1 MHRDVKPENIMI
13 NDDGYSVLIDFGM
26 AKILDDEGITHTF
39 CGIPLYMAPEF
50 VKGKGY
56 GVSVDW
62 WSLGIILYEMLQGRV
77 PFTGSNQIELFIS
90 VVKRKYLVPPDMDED
105 AQVII
110 AGLLARN
117 KKRLGCLQG
126 GANDVRE
133 NDFFSSISCN
143 ALFYKKLSPPWK
155 PEPSSESTE
164 VDLRV
169 SFTDIS
175 DETAKLS
182 IRRSRMAK
190 YKQFE
195 SFSEY

>member
-1 MHRDVKPENIMI
+1 
-13 NDDGYSVLIDFGM
+13 
-26 AKILDDEGITHTF
+26 
-39 CGIPLYMAPEF
+39 
-50 VKGKGY
+50 
-56 GVSVDW
+56 
-62 WSLGIILYEMLQGRV
+62 MLQGRV
-77 PFTGSNQIELFIS
+77 PFTGSNQIELFS
-90 VVKRKYLVPPDMDED
+90 HVVKRKYLVPPDMDED
-105 AQVII
+105 AQLII
-110 AGLLARN
+110 AGLLARS

-133 NDFFSSISCN
+133 NDFFSSISWN

-155 PEPSSESTE
+155 PEPSSKSTE

-175 DETAKLS
+175 GETAKLALG
-182 IRRSRMAK
+182 RSRMAK